1 MDTVSTW
8 IIDLVVWSGGS
19 WMLASYFQEPAIPWW
34 AIAAGLLIL
43 ICCIA
48 ATLGLLAMP
57 FIVRKCRP
65 SGC

>member
-1 MDTVSTW
+1 MDTISTW
-8 IIDLVVWSGGS
+8 IIDLVVWAGS
-19 WMLASYFQEPAIPWW
+19 AWMLPDYFQETAIPWW

-43 ICCIA
+43 ISYIA

-57 FIVRKCRP
+57 FIIRKRRE